1 MTKNALYAMLWVF
14 VGLVAATDVYW
25 SIINQEQLYQI
36 ELNPLGK
43 FILKVSSGDV
53 APFMGLKVA
62 GTVIVLG
69 VLTVM
74 YNYKRQWAWICMI
87 AMCVVQI
94 FVLWIYLITRS
105 SQIYF
110 RYQSNNQ
117 VKPIQTYSP
126 RVGSTGPIHPE

>member
-87 AMCVVQI
+87 AMCLVQI
-94 FVLWIYLITRS
+94 FVLWMLLKGDLNPV
-105 SQIYF
+105 
-110 RYQSNNQ
+110 RYYDMEDIKMKTILYE
-117 VKPIQTYSP
+117 KPIMENTDADL
-126 RVGSTGPIHPE
+126 

>member
-1 MTKNALYAMLWVF
+1 MKNLIYGILWVF
-14 VGLVAATDVYW
+14 VGLVAAIDVYW

-69 VLTVM
+69 ALTVM

-87 AMCVVQI
+87 CMCIVQI
-94 FVLWIYLITRS
+94 FVLWMLFKGDLNSVRYYDMEDLRMRTIPYEKLITE
-105 SQIYF
+105 
-110 RYQSNNQ
+110 N
-117 VKPIQTYSP
+117 TDA
-126 RVGSTGPIHPE
+126 HL

>member
-1 MTKNALYAMLWVF
+1 MKNLIYGILWVF
-14 VGLVAATDVYW
+14 VGLVAAIDVYW

-94 FVLWIYLITRS
+94 FVLWMLLKGDLNPV
-105 SQIYF
+105 
-110 RYQSNNQ
+110 RYYDMEDIKMKTILYE
-117 VKPIQTYSP
+117 KPIMENTDADL
-126 RVGSTGPIHPE
+126 

>member
-1 MTKNALYAMLWVF
+1 MKNFTYGILWVF

-36 ELNPLGK
+36 ELNPLGR

-69 VLTVM
+69 ALTM
-74 YNYKRQWAWICMI
+74 LYNYKRQWAWRCMICMCI
-87 AMCVVQI
+87 VQI
-94 FVLWIYLITRS
+94 FVLWMLFKGDLNSVRYYDMEDLRMRTIPYEKLITE
-105 SQIYF
+105 
-110 RYQSNNQ
+110 N
-117 VKPIQTYSP
+117 TDA
-126 RVGSTGPIHPE
+126 HL

>member
-94 FVLWIYLITRS
+94 FVLWMLLKGDLNPVRYYNMEDIKVRTIFYEKLIMENTDADL
-105 SQIYF
+105 
-110 RYQSNNQ
+110 
-117 VKPIQTYSP
+117 
-126 RVGSTGPIHPE
+126 

>member
-1 MTKNALYAMLWVF
+1 MKNFTYGILWVF

-36 ELNPLGK
+36 ELNPLGR

-69 VLTVM
+69 ALTM
-74 YNYKRQWAWICMI
+74 LYNYKRQWAWICMI

-94 FVLWIYLITRS
+94 FVLWMLFKGDLNSVRYYDMEDLRMRTIPYEKLITE
-105 SQIYF
+105 
-110 RYQSNNQ
+110 N
-117 VKPIQTYSP
+117 TDA
-126 RVGSTGPIHPE
+126 HL

>member
-94 FVLWIYLITRS
+94 FVLWMLLKGDLNPV
-105 SQIYF
+105 
-110 RYQSNNQ
+110 RYYDMEDIKMKTILYE
-117 VKPIQTYSP
+117 KPIMENTDADL
-126 RVGSTGPIHPE
+126 

>member
-69 VLTVM
+69 ILTVM

-94 FVLWIYLITRS
+94 FVLWMLLKGDLNPV
-105 SQIYF
+105 
-110 RYQSNNQ
+110 RYYDMEDIKMKTILYE
-117 VKPIQTYSP
+117 KPIMENTDADL
-126 RVGSTGPIHPE
+126 

>member
-1 MTKNALYAMLWVF
+1 MKNLIYGILWVF
-14 VGLVAATDVYW
+14 VGLVAAIDVYW

-69 VLTVM
+69 ALTVM

-94 FVLWIYLITRS
+94 FVLWMLLKGDLNSVRYYDMEDLRMRTIPYEKLITE
-105 SQIYF
+105 
-110 RYQSNNQ
+110 N
-117 VKPIQTYSP
+117 TDA
-126 RVGSTGPIHPE
+126 HL

>member
-1 MTKNALYAMLWVF
+1 MKNLIYGILWVF
-14 VGLVAATDVYW
+14 VGLVAAIDVYW

-69 VLTVM
+69 ALTVM
-74 YNYKRQWAWICMI
+74 YNYKRQWAWI
-87 AMCVVQI
+87 
-94 FVLWIYLITRS
+94 
-105 SQIYF
+105 
-110 RYQSNNQ
+110 
-117 VKPIQTYSP
+117 
-126 RVGSTGPIHPE
+126 

>member
-87 AMCVVQI
+87 AMCFVQI
-94 FVLWIYLITRS
+94 FVLWVLLKGALNPVRYYNMEDIKVRTIFYEKLIMENTDADL
-105 SQIYF
+105 
-110 RYQSNNQ
+110 
-117 VKPIQTYSP
+117 
-126 RVGSTGPIHPE
+126 

>member
-1 MTKNALYAMLWVF
+1 MKNFTYGILWVF

-36 ELNPLGK
+36 ELNPLGR

-69 VLTVM
+69 ALTM
-74 YNYKRQWAWICMI
+74 LYNYKRQWAWICMI
-87 AMCVVQI
+87 CMCIVQI
-94 FVLWIYLITRS
+94 FVLWMLFKGDLNSVRYYDMEDLRMRTIPYEKLITE
-105 SQIYF
+105 
-110 RYQSNNQ
+110 N
-117 VKPIQTYSP
+117 TDA
-126 RVGSTGPIHPE
+126 HL

>member
-94 FVLWIYLITRS
+94 FVLWMLLKGDS
-105 SQIYF
+105 NPV
-110 RYQSNNQ
+110 RYYDMEDIKMKTILYE
-117 VKPIQTYSP
+117 KPIMENTDADL
-126 RVGSTGPIHPE
+126 

>member
-1 MTKNALYAMLWVF
+1 MKNLIYGILWVF
-14 VGLVAATDVYW
+14 VGLVAAIDVYW

-69 VLTVM
+69 ALTM
-74 YNYKRQWAWICMI
+74 LYNYKRQWAWICMI
-87 AMCVVQI
+87 CMCIVQI
-94 FVLWIYLITRS
+94 FVLWMLFKGDLNSVRYYDMEDLRMRTIPYEKLITE
-105 SQIYF
+105 
-110 RYQSNNQ
+110 N
-117 VKPIQTYSP
+117 TDA
-126 RVGSTGPIHPE
+126 HL